1 MYNSVV
7 MRILSLD
14 HCVVGILLSLL
25 LLHVVL
31 VACAGGHRD
40 LSSGILRLKCL
51 VA

>member
-1 MYNSVV
+1 MYNAVV
-7 MRILSLD
+7 MGILSLYR
-14 HCVVGILLSLL
+14 CVWILLSLL
-25 LLHVVL
+25 LLRVVL